1 MNPLVNLLIGMI
13 VVIGGILGLRLHAF
27 LALLL
32 GAIVVS
38 ILTPSDAI
46 REFWL
51 SSGKDA
57 AEADALAGKTFMEH
71 VVFGFGDGCRKVGI
85 LIALAA
91 VIGKCLLDS
100 GAAERIVLTLRRRF
114 GEQGT
119 PYAFAGS
126 SFIVGIPVFFDT
138 VFYLMMPLAK
148 ALRVKTGAN
157 YLLYILCIVAGA
169 TMAHSLVPPTPGPLL
184 VASELNV
191 SIGEMMI
198 GGLIIGIITVSSGI
212 LYARWANTKWEI
224 PLREGSALTKEE
236 LEQIENRDESDLP
249 GFFVSLLPILIPIV
263 LLAGYAILSVRLGE
277 EHSIVQSL
285 AVFGDK
291 NVALALATVA
301 ALLLL
306 VLSSKDGAKG
316 LKDKMQSALASGGVI
331 ILITAAGAAFGYVLK
346 QTGITLELKAM
357 FGGKDLLIL
366 PVAFFL
372 TTAVRIAQGS
382 ATVAMITAVS
392 VVAPLAAAGLAFHPV
407 YLALAIGC
415 GSKPIPWMNDSGFWI
430 IGRMS
435 GMTEGET
442 FKTASIMMSLMG
454 VVGFV
459 AVVIGA
465 WLLPMTS

>member
-1 MNPLVNLLIGMI
+1 MNPLVILLIGMI

-32 GAIVVS
+32 GAIAVS

-51 SSGKDA
+51 SSGKEA

-114 GEQGT
+114 GEKGT

-198 GGLIIGIITVSSGI
+198 GGLIVGIITVSSGI

-291 NVALALATVA
+291 NVALALAAVA

-465 WLLPMTS
+465 WWFPMAG